1 MEALILGGALNS
13 GPLRKIS
20 CAQYEAGINIAGR
33 PMIDYVISALKN
45 VPVISRIIVVCD
57 ESVLSETIKKQVT
70 LIIKPGKTLL
80 DSLNNGLRVMDSRE
94 PVLVLTADIP
104 LISREALEDFLL
116 RCKQKEA
123 DVYYSFVPKE
133 VNDQKYPGVKRTYVK
148 LREGVFTGG
157 NLVLL
162 SSEVIRNHTAIL
174 NKAVLLRKK
183 TIQLCLMLGWKY
195 LFYLLVGRLTIRQ
208 IEEQVAKILKIKAIG
223 VISSFPEVGIDVD
236 KPSDFHLVSKA
247 LSKICKIDEFKF

>member
-1 MEALILGGALNS
+1 MDALVLGGALNS

-45 VPVISRIIVVCD
+45 VPVITRIVVVCD
-57 ESVLSETIKKQVT
+57 ESILSEAVKKQIT
-70 LIIKPGKTLL
+70 FHINPGKTLL
-80 DSLNNGLRVMDSRE
+80 DSLNNGLKAIDTQE

-104 LISREALEDFLL
+104 LISKEALEDFLL
-116 RCKQKEA
+116 RCNQKEA

-162 SSEVIRNHTAIL
+162 SPGVFRDHIDIL

-183 TIQLCLMLGWKY
+183 TLQLCLMLGWKY
-195 LFYLLVGRLTIRQ
+195 LFYLLMGRLTIHQ
-208 IEEQVAKILKIKAIG
+208 IEEQVAKILTLRAKG

-236 KPSDFHLVSKA
+236 KPSDFYLVSKV
-247 LSKICKIDEFKF
+247 LSN